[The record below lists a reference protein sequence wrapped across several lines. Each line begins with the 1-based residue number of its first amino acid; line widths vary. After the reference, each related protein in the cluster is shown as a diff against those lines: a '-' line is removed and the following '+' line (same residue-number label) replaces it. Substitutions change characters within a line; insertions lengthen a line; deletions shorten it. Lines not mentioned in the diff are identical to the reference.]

1 MKLKLVLI
9 VALLTLLLSACT
21 SFSSAE
27 PQATLTPTLG
37 DATALLEPTPT
48 LPLFAFEPLPTALPA
63 STPTATP
70 PAANPAD
77 LLARL
82 DAHARPLRDQVELAR
97 ALGSCRPA
105 PDECPTVAR
114 ETPLDVEVGY
124 TRPFFVT
131 NFDDNT
137 NFELNAQLH
146 YAGPVVLMYVEE
158 GLSFNQAALEW
169 AAQHF
174 EQEIYPRTRE
184 IFGSEAQ
191 PGVDGDLRITILN
204 ARDPSGRVLGYY
216 SSQDSLPRQVNRYSN
231 EREMFFM
238 NIALM
243 PFEDPKYLDVLA
255 HEFQHMI
262 HQHEQPGSAIWF
274 NEGASQLASDL
285 NGYVHHSFPLLYLA
299 NPDVQLTSWRSGP
312 GRSGGHYGAAHL
324 FMRYIYAQYAGEA
337 QIRPLIRANAGK
349 NLEAFVTLAAQTH
362 PDIQSFGTLVANWA
376 VANLIDDPEVGD
388 GRYTYATGHELP
400 NLLTQRIRPVPV
412 ALGRHPGSL
421 AQFGAAYMELPNNAS
436 HVSFEGA
443 SLVPLVGA
451 QPLGQSAWWSFY
463 GDDSVA
469 TLTGAFDLREL
480 ERATLQ
486 FDAWYEIELDYDYAF
501 VSVSTDDGLTWET
514 LPGTLTTDYDPQGV
528 NYGFGITGISGHPGA
543 DLDDHVRGIWV
554 EERMDLTPYVGQEI
568 LLRFWQINDQALEGA
583 GIMLDNIAI
592 PELDFLDDAE
602 SDAAGWAAD
611 GFVRVSG
618 ELPQQW
624 EVRLVRRPANGLMQ
638 VENLEVAADGS
649 AEAQLQPDERAVL
662 VLVPTTPHT
671 QERASYV
678 VLVE

>member
-1 MKLKLVLI
+1 MKPRIFLI
-9 VALLTLLLSACT
+9 IALLILLLSACT
-21 SFSSAE
+21 PLGSAE
-27 PQATLTPTLG
+27 PQATLTPTLSETS
-37 DATALLEPTPT
+37 AVLEPTPT

-63 STPTATP
+63 PTAAP
-70 PAANPAD
+70 PAADPTE

-82 DAHARPLRDQVELAR
+82 DAHDRPLRDQVALAR
-97 ALGSCRPA
+97 ALGSCRPT
-105 PDECPTVAR
+105 PDDCPTVAR
-114 ETPLDVEVGY
+114 ETALEVEVGY

-131 NFDDNT
+131 NLDDNS
-137 NFELNAQLH
+137 NFEINAQLH

-158 GLSFNQAALEW
+158 GLPFNQAALERV
-169 AAQHF
+169 AQQF

-184 IFGSEAQ
+184 IFGSEVQ

-204 ARDPSGRVLGYY
+204 ARDPTGRVLGYY

-243 PFEDPKYLDVLA
+243 PFEAPNYLDVLA

-285 NGYVHHSFPLLYLA
+285 NGYVQHSFPMLYIA

-337 QIRPLIRANAGK
+337 QMRPLIRANAGK
-349 NLEAFVTLAAQTH
+349 NLEAFVALAAQTH
-362 PDIQSFGTLVANWA
+362 PDIRTFGSIVANWA
-376 VANLIDDPEVGD
+376 VANLIDNPAVGD

-400 NLLTQRIRPVPV
+400 NLLFQRIRPASV
-412 ALGRHPGSL
+412 ALGQHTGTL

-436 HVSFEGA
+436 RVTFEGA

-469 TLTGAFDLREL
+469 TLTGAFDLRGL
-480 ERATLQ
+480 ESATLQ

-501 VSVSTDDGLTWET
+501 VSVSTDGGQTWET
-514 LPGTLTTDYDPQGV
+514 LEGELTTDHDPQGV
-528 NYGFGITGISGHPGA
+528 NYGFGLTGISGHPGA
-543 DLDDHVRGIWV
+543 DLDDNVRGIWV

-592 PELDFLDDAE
+592 PELDFFDDAE
-602 SDAAGWAAD
+602 SDAAGWATD

-624 EVRLVRRPANGLMQ
+624 EVRLVRTPANGLPT
-638 VENLEVAADGS
+638 VEQLDVAEDGS
-649 AEAQLQPDERAVL
+649 AQALLQPDARAVL

-671 QERASYV
+671 KERASYRV
-678 VLVE
+678 SVE